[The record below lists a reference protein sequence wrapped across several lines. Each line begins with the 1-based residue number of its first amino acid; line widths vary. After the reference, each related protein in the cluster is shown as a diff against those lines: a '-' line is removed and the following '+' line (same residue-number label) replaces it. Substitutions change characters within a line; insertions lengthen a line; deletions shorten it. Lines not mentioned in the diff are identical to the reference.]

1 VTATIDQDA
10 VTETWAFPPEEEGFV
25 ERGGVR
31 VHWELFGSGERTVL
45 LLPSWSIVPARVWKG
60 QVAHLAR
67 RGRVLV
73 FDPRGNGR
81 SDRPADPG
89 AYDLEE
95 FVGDAVAVLDATET
109 ERAAVV
115 GLSLGA
121 ERQLALGARVPDRV
135 THQIFI
141 GPTLP
146 LVPRASNRDRSF
158 TDELDTYEG
167 WAKYNEHHWRRDYRD
182 FVEFFFHQCLPEP
195 HSTKQ
200 HDDLVGWGLQT
211 NAETLIATEYAR
223 EVGRDEVLDLCAQV
237 QCPVLVIHGDQ
248 DRISPHERGVALAE
262 ATGGTLVTFEGG
274 GHVVQARDPV
284 RVNLL
289 VSEFVYGPEPPA
301 RFVRAAARTRPR
313 AIFVS
318 SPIGLGHAQRDLAI
332 ARALRERRPELQI
345 DWLAQHPVT
354 AVLEAAGERIH
365 PASSGLAG
373 ESAHFEARSGDH
385 RLDCFQAWRELDE
398 ILLANFMLF
407 HDVVR
412 SEHYDLWIGDEAWEL
427 DHFLHENPELKTSP
441 FAFLTDFVGWLPMD
455 DAPGSREAFLT
466 ADYNAYDIE
475 LVERFPQVRDAAVF
489 IGEHADVI
497 PRAFG
502 PDLPLI
508 PDWVARHFDFS
519 GYVVPF
525 DPADYA
531 DTERLRRELGLPVG
545 RPLVVAAAG
554 GSGVGVPLLRL
565 IAAAFAELRG
575 DVPDVELLL
584 VCGPRIDPAA
594 IDPVDGMRVVGYV
607 HDLFRTLA
615 SCDLA
620 VVQGGLTTTME
631 LVANRR
637 PFISIPLRGHF
648 EQNHHV
654 AHRLRRYGATEST
667 PYDGL
672 TPEAL
677 AAQMRERLGATVGYL
692 PVEPGG
698 AGRAADLLL
707 RAMS

>member
-10 VTETWAFPPEEEGFV
+10 VTETWAFPPDEEGFV

-31 VHWELFGSGERTVL
+31 VHWERFGSGDRTVL
-45 LLPSWSIVPARVWKG
+45 LLPSWSIVPARVWKS

-67 RGRVLV
+67 RGRVVV

-81 SDRPADPG
+81 SDRPTDPS

-95 FVGDAVAVLDATET
+95 FVDDALAVLDATGT

-121 ERQLALGARVPDRV
+121 ERQLALGGRAPERV
-135 THQIFI
+135 THQVFI

-146 LVPRASNRDRSF
+146 LVPRSSARDSSF
-158 TDELDTYEG
+158 TAELEAYEG
-167 WAKYNEHHWRRDYRD
+167 WAKYNEHHWRRDFRD
-182 FVEFFFHQCLPEP
+182 FVEFFFDQCLPEP

-211 NAETLIATEYAR
+211 DAETLIATEYAR
-223 EVGRDEVLDLCAQV
+223 EVTLDEVLTLCAHV
-237 QCPVLVIHGDQ
+237 QCPVLVIHGDL
-248 DRISPHERGVALAE
+248 DNISPHSRGVALAE
-262 ATGGTLVTFEGG
+262 VTRGTLVTIEGG
-274 GHVVQARDPV
+274 GHVVQGRDPV

-289 VSEFVYGPEPPA
+289 ISDFVHGPELPA
-301 RFVRAAARTRPR
+301 RFVRSPARTGPR

-318 SPIGLGHAQRDLAI
+318 SPIGLGHAQRDLSI
-332 ARALRERRPELQI
+332 ARALRERRPDMEI

-365 PASSGLAG
+365 PASSQLAG

-385 RLDCFQAWRELDE
+385 RLPVFQAWRELDE

-427 DHFLHENPELKTSP
+427 DHFLHENPELKSSP
-441 FAFLTDFVGWLPMD
+441 FAFLTDFVGWVPMD
-455 DAPGSREAFLT
+455 EHGDREAFLT
-466 ADYNAYDIE
+466 ADYNAYTIE
-475 LVERFPQVRDAAVF
+475 LVERFPYVRDAALF
-489 IGEHADVI
+489 IGEHADVL

-502 PDLPLI
+502 PELPYI
-508 PDWVARHFDFS
+508 PDWVERHFDFT
-519 GYVVPF
+519 GYVAPF

-531 DTERLRRELGLPVG
+531 DPERLRRELGLPVG
-545 RPLVVAAAG
+545 APLVVAAVG
-554 GSGVGVPLLRL
+554 GSAVGLPLLRL
-565 IAAAFAELRG
+565 IAAAFEELRR
-575 DVPDVELLL
+575 DVPDAELLL

-594 IDPVDGMRVVGYV
+594 IEPVDGMRVAGYV

-615 SCDLA
+615 CCDLA

-654 AHRLRRYGATEST
+654 AHRLRRYGAPAPT
-667 PYDGL
+667 PYEGL
-672 TPEAL
+672 TAEAL
-677 AAQMRERLGATVGYL
+677 AAQMRDRLGAAVDYL

-698 AGRAADLLL
+698 AGRAADLMLAATGL
-707 RAMS
+707 